1 MHERNTDLGVQVNF
15 MPQKTLKR
23 QDRDTKE
30 IYKVLKNHFPE
41 LPDDMDKVI
50 YRYNPASIRMRLID
64 GAFQGKSFGER
75 EQLIEPLLETLPERI
90 RTNITLL
97 LLLTPKE
104 AKNSDDLM
112 NLEFDKP
119 TGSLL

>member
-1 MHERNTDLGVQVNF
+1 MTP
-15 MPQKTLKR
+15 MAQKTLKK
-23 QDRDTKE
+23 QDRDTRE
-30 IYKVLKNHFPE
+30 IYRVLKSHFPE
-41 LPDDMDKVI
+41 LPDDMDQVI
-50 YRYNPASIRMRLID
+50 YRYNPASIRIRLVD
-64 GAFQGKSFGER
+64 GAFQGKSFSER

-104 AKNSDDLM
+104 AKSSDDLM